1 MAHSREVFEYDQMF
15 SPGDLSAQAQE
26 KKNKLFHLFRAHYSS
41 KITLK
46 KNLEDAFLRDWL
58 YSSPVLANIALS
70 KKKRDSYSCSICN
83 EIGHTKKKCKQQPA
97 DNAPAQQ
104 LDTIIEMDDI

>member
-1 MAHSREVFEYDQMF
+1 VHKLKKRKTSF
-15 SPGDLSAQAQE
+15 SI
-26 KKNKLFHLFRAHYSS
+26 FRAHYSS

-46 KNLEDAFLRDWL
+46 KNLEDAFLQDWL

-70 KKKRDSYSCSICN
+70 KKKRDSYSCSIWN
-83 EIGHTKKKCKQQPA
+83 EIGHTKKKSKQQPA